1 MGAIRKRM
9 LVAMV
14 VTLAT
19 LFAMALAGCG
29 SSQPASSASPS
40 SASVSAS
47 GAASSQSSAEMSAA
61 VGSSTASAADSQ
73 VVVALS
79 TESEPEAGFN
89 PVINWGS
96 GEHMHEPL
104 IQSTLITTDAELNF
118 HNDLATEY
126 SVSDD
131 GMQWTFKIRDDVKF
145 TDGEP
150 LTAADVAFTI
160 NKIVSEP
167 AAETDL
173 SMIDH
178 ADAPD
183 ATTCVITMKR
193 PYNALLYVL
202 AVVGIVPEHAYS
214 ADYGTTPE
222 TTIGSGRYMLEQ
234 WDRGQQA
241 IFKANP
247 DYYGEAPKMQR
258 VVVLFMEEDASLA
271 AASAGQVDLAFT
283 TATIAGNAPSGY
295 GVLACKSVDSRGIA
309 LPVVPSGATVKS
321 GDDTFP
327 AGNDV
332 TCNVEIR
339 RAINAGV
346 DRQKFIDNVLNGY
359 GTVAYSVGTGM
370 PWYSDDMEVAYDPAA
385 AEKYLTDAGWTK
397 GSDGIY
403 EKDGKRAS
411 FEVIYSTTDSVRQG
425 IALEFANQMKEI
437 GIEVKTT
444 GMTMDEAMPLGY
456 STPVVWG
463 FGSNAPMEIE
473 SLYATTGS
481 FNVADYSNEAVD
493 KYIADALTQP
503 TVEESFAYWKN
514 AQWDGKT
521 GFAPQGDAP
530 WVWIANVD
538 HLFFQ
543 RDGLEVADQKP
554 QPHGHGW
561 SVLNNVDQWNW
572 K

>member
-1 MGAIRKRM
+1 MGKRLNAIAAIAM
-9 LVAMV
+9 AMV
-14 VTLAT
+14 
-19 LFAMALAGCG
+19 FALALAGCG
-29 SSQPASSASPS
+29 GGAASSSAASASSASS
-40 SASVSAS
+40 SGEATSAD
-47 GAASSQSSAEMSAA
+47 Q
-61 VGSSTASAADSQ
+61 SQ
-73 VVVALS
+73 VIVALS
-79 TESEPEAGFN
+79 TEAEPEAGFN

-104 IQSTLITTDAELNF
+104 IQSTLITTDADLNF
-118 HNDLATEY
+118 HNDLATDY
-126 SVSDD
+126 KVSDD
-131 GMQWTFKIRDDVKF
+131 GLTWTFTIRDDVKF

-160 NKIVSEP
+160 NKIVTEP

-173 SMIDH
+173 SMVDH

-183 ATTCVITMKR
+183 ATTCVITLNR
-193 PYNALLYVL
+193 PYNALLYIL
-202 AVVGIVPEHAYS
+202 AVVGIVPEHAYT

-222 TTIGSGRYMLEQ
+222 TTVGSGRYMLEQ

-241 IFKANP
+241 ILVANP
-247 DYYGEAPKMQR
+247 DYYGDPVKMDR
-258 VVVLFMEEDASLA
+258 VVILFMEEDAALA
-271 AASAGQVDLAFT
+271 AANAGEVDLAFT
-283 TATIAGNAPSGY
+283 SATIATNVPSGY
-295 GVLACKSVDSRGIA
+295 DVLACKSVDSRGLA
-309 LPVVPSGATVKS
+309 LPTIAAGATIES
-321 GDDTFP
+321 DGEQIP

-332 TCNVEIR
+332 TCNIEIR

-359 GTVAYSVGTGM
+359 GTIAYSVGTGM
-370 PWYSDDMEVAYDPAA
+370 PWYSDAMEVAYDPAA
-385 AEKYLTDAGWTK
+385 AEKFLTDAGWVK
-397 GSDGIY
+397 GDDGIY
-403 EKDGKRAS
+403 AKDGLRAS
-411 FEVIYSTTDSVRQG
+411 FDVIYSTTDSVRQG

-437 GIEVKTT
+437 GIEVNTK
-444 GMTMDEAMPLGY
+444 GMMMSEAMAYGY

-481 FNVADYSNEAVD
+481 FNVADYSNPTVD
-493 KYIADALTQP
+493 QYIADALTQP

-514 AQWDGKT
+514 AQWDGTT

-543 RDGLEVADQKP
+543 RDGLKVADQKP

-561 SVLNNVDQWNW
+561 SVLNNVDQWSW
-572 K
+572 